1 MVRLPRTSS
10 AAKGCVMGLM
20 DWQNFVDQCEN
31 VLQDIDDIPERGED
45 FAESVREKVE
55 GMMYSAKDRQSVTD
69 NMADALENIADGVSR
84 WLS

>member
-1 MVRLPRTSS
+1 
-10 AAKGCVMGLM
+10 MGLM